1 MMKAFCLLVAML
13 AAPLALA
20 GPKVQMETNHGT
32 IVVELAPKQAPQ
44 TVKNFL
50 RYVANGSYDGSI
62 FHRVIQN
69 FVVQGGGY
77 NQQFQ
82 QLATY
87 EPVINESRGGLPNQ
101 RGTIAMARTQAVDS
115 ATRQFYFNLVNNS
128 NLNANAGAGYTVF
141 GKVVQGM
148 EVLDKLAQ
156 VQTGHSPILRAN
168 DVPTSPIILKK
179 VVLLADT
186 EADKKPEKKTGK

>member
-1 MMKAFCLLVAML
+1 MKKLWLLVTL
-13 AAPLALA
+13 IAP
-20 GPKVQMETNHGT
+20 GFCRSKVQMETNHGT

-50 RYVANGSYDGSI
+50 RYVADGSYDGSL

-82 QLATY
+82 PLPTFD
-87 EPVINESRGGLPNQ
+87 PVVNEVQ
-101 RGTIAMARTQAVDS
+101 RRPAQQARHHRHGRTQAVDS
-115 ATRQFYFNLVNNS
+115 ATRQFYFNLVDND

-141 GKVVQGM
+141 GQVVKGM

-156 VQTGHSPILRAN
+156 VQTGYSSILRAN

-179 VVLLADT
+179 VVLLAD
-186 EADKKPEKKTGK
+186 K